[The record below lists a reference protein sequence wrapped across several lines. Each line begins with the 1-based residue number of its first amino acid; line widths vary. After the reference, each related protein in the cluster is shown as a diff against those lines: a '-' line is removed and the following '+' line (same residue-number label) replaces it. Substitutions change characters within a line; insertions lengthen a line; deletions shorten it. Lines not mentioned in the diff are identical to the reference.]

1 MANVGRGFGI
11 VSSLFLLLGGCD
23 STEQSEDLL
32 AGPPCSVPASES
44 ATAARDDVIVVRGD
58 DAPCA
63 IAFEPVQ
70 TISGSLLNGTL
81 PRPPITVAPGGRWL
95 TATYEDGEVAV
106 WSPSGKLERLI
117 GRGPGEGPGEFGR
130 VRELIVDSLAGTIH
144 VFPQERR
151 VVVYSLD
158 GDYLD
163 WMPLPTY
170 PTPVVRLSDGTLAM
184 SGTRGSSKIWLMIGD
199 SVFETG
205 PAARISMPGELRAGD
220 EGVWT
225 AEAPWYQFD
234 HHMLPSGQ
242 VDWSIR
248 REVDWFP
255 KLSDEEGREM
265 PGPLLLGFTIDS
277 ERRLVFSRV
286 ELVKDPDA
294 PSSPIPARVPLAER
308 DEVFGRYYD
317 GVVEAFTLD
326 GELVASTRLDD
337 WWHMP
342 RPIEGGAP
350 GNFWY
355 RLIGDEESIE
365 ILKPTLVEKPR

>member
-1 MANVGRGFGI
+1 MVGTLSKGLGVVF
-11 VSSLFLLLGGCD
+11 SLLLLLAGCD
-23 STEQSEDLL
+23 STGQSEDLL

-63 IAFEPVQ
+63 IAFEAVQ

-117 GRGPGEGPGEFGR
+117 GKGPGEGPGEFGR

-151 VVVYSLD
+151 VEVYSLD

-184 SGTRGSSKIWLMIGD
+184 PGTSGSSKIWLIIGD
-199 SVFETG
+199 SVFATG

-225 AEAPWYQFD
+225 AESPWYEFD
-234 HHMLPSGQ
+234 HHILPSGQ

-255 KLSDEEGREM
+255 KLSDEEGKEY
-265 PGPLLLGFTIDS
+265 PGPLLRGFTIDL
-277 ERRLVFSRV
+277 ERRMVFSRI
-286 ELVKDPDA
+286 ELVEDPDA
-294 PSSPIPARVPLAER
+294 PSSPIPARIPRGESQ
-308 DEVFGRYYD
+308 EVFGRYYD

-326 GELVASTRLDD
+326 GELVASTRFDD

-342 RPIEGGAP
+342 RPIGG
-350 GNFWY
+350 GNFWF

-365 ILKPTLVEKPR
+365 ILKPTLVENTR